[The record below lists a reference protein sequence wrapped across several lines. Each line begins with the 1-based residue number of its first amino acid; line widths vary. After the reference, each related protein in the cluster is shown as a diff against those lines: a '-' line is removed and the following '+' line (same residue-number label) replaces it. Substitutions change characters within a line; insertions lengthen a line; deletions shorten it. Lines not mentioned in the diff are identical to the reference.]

1 MSEHEQAAEKT
12 SATAQH
18 DSSSG
23 STPPVAAVA
32 GLMGATDEGLFTL
45 VQARLQVSNPDDP
58 FEHEAEATADDFVR
72 SVHRRSAPRAMRAS
86 TGIARS
92 ADGVGLVN
100 DGPGLSTTDD
110 TATAINSARGGGVQM
125 SEGVRSRFESFF
137 GSDLSGVR
145 VHADEGSDRLCRS
158 IEAEAFTAGRDV
170 FFTRGSFAPG
180 SAKGDHLLAHELTH
194 VVQQG
199 QAPAITRRATT
210 DVMRWGGKRDAKKEE
225 LDPTAS
231 TGAMA
236 ATAGGVVKAA
246 GGAVDSAVTTG
257 IKATG
262 GTVNQAGSDIAGGA
276 LGMFESTTK
285 LFNAMWSLMSNWKA
299 QSTDSVIENGVEGVK
314 SALDISSNA
323 VQIAIAAGSS
333 VGAAAVPGI
342 GLAVNVI
349 DLAKQIMRIADM
361 WKANSRATSKLD
373 EFSGKAAKKEELTE
387 EEQKLQATLERL
399 RGDAR
404 HEFGRSVLRAAGD
417 IVGIA
422 GQIATIAGGI
432 GGGAIIAG
440 MVLHGAAGL
449 WKAVQEWAEAS
460 SVKQARAAH
469 QLDPENKKLQI
480 ERLKVDSYYAAQ
492 HLINYA
498 VGTLDAKTGQFD
510 PAAVSLVS
518 PFGIDA
524 GWLKRYSDNPDPAML
539 EIGTRIICDK
549 LGKDPDPLTLFESIK
564 SAYNKV
570 AAFFGKTIDGAK
582 AYFTSIEDII
592 ARTTAPVVPIINT
605 YFADKMKRGTDV
617 KPDSLTSQL
626 ATTYKMLVNVAAKKP
641 PAGETGLADKA
652 ASMKTI
658 DLAIENQIK
667 AKQPQRVKLDT
678 IKVEGGKVSWQYEGD
693 QKMKTKGFFNGLFGG
708 KDKFQK
714 VK

>member
-12 SATAQH
+12 GATAQH
-18 DSSSG
+18 EGGG
-23 STPPVAAVA
+23 SNASTVAAVS
-32 GLMGATDEGLFTL
+32 GLMGSTDEGLFTL

-58 FEHEAEATADDFVR
+58 FEHEAEAAADDFVR

-92 ADGVGLVN
+92 TDSDGLVST
-100 DGPGLSTTDD
+100 GGGLATTDD
-110 TATAINSARGGGVQM
+110 TASAIDAARGGGIQM

-210 DVMRWGGKRDAKKEE
+210 DVMRWGAKRDPKKEE

-231 TGAMA
+231 TGALV
-236 ATAGGVVKAA
+236 ATV
-246 GGAVDSAVTTG
+246 GGAVSGVGGGVKSAVTSGMEKAGNAVNTG
-257 IKATG
+257 A
-262 GTVNQAGSDIAGGA
+262 ADISGGA
-276 LGMFESTTK
+276 LGIFDSTTK
-285 LFNAMWSLMSNWKA
+285 LFNSLWSLMSNWKA
-299 QSTDSVIENGVEGVK
+299 QSTDSVIDNGIEGVK
-314 SALDISSNA
+314 ASIEISTNA
-323 VQIAIAAGSS
+323 VKIATAAGAG
-333 VGAAAVPGI
+333 VAAGAIPGL

-373 EFSGKAAKKEELTE
+373 EFSARAAKKEALTD
-387 EEQKLQATLERL
+387 EEQRLQATLERL
-399 RGDAR
+399 RSDAR
-404 HEFGRSVLRAAGD
+404 HEFGRSILRAAGD

-422 GQIATIAGGI
+422 GQIATVAGGI
-432 GGGAIIAG
+432 GGGAILAG
-440 MVLHGAAGL
+440 MILQGSAAL
-449 WKAVQEWAEAS
+449 WKTVQEWAEATA
-460 SVKQARAAH
+460 VRQARAAH

-480 ERLKVDSYYAAQ
+480 ERLKVDSYFAAQ
-492 HLINYA
+492 NLINYT
-498 VGTLDAKTGQFD
+498 VGTLDAETKKFD
-510 PAAVSLVS
+510 PSAVALIT
-518 PFGIDA
+518 PFGINEA
-524 GWLKRYSDNPDPAML
+524 WLTAYAADPKPATL

-564 SAYNKV
+564 GAYNKV
-570 AAFFGKTIDGAK
+570 AAFFGATPSGGKS
-582 AYFTSIEDII
+582 YFVDNEDIV
-592 ARTTAPVVPIINT
+592 ARTSALVIPTINT

-617 KPDSLTSQL
+617 KADSLTGYL
-626 ATTYKMLVNVAAKKP
+626 ATSYKMLTNLAAKKP
-641 PAGETGLADKA
+641 PKGEAGLSNKD
-652 ASMKTI
+652 ASMKVVDSTI
-658 DLAIENQIK
+658 EDQIK
-667 AKQPQRVKLDT
+667 AKQPQRVKVDT
-678 IKVEGGKVSWQYEGD
+678 IKVAGGKVSWQYEGD
-693 QKMKTKGFFNGLFGG
+693 QKMKTKGFFSGLFG
-708 KDKFQK
+708 KDKYQK
-714 VK
+714 V

>member
-231 TGAMA
+231 TGALA
-236 ATAGGVVKAA
+236 STVGGGVKAA
-246 GGAVDSAVTTG
+246 GGVVTSLTTSG
-257 IKATG
+257 D
-262 GTVNQAGSDIAGGA
+262 QAGVAASEISGGA
-276 LGMFESTTK
+276 LGIFESTTR
-285 LFNAMWSLMSNWKA
+285 LFNVMWTLMSNWKA
-299 QSTDSVIENGVEGVK
+299 QSADSVIDNGVDGVK
-314 SALDISSNA
+314 AALEISSSS
-323 VQIAIAAGSS
+323 VQIAVAAGSS

-349 DLAKQIMRIADM
+349 DLAKMILRIADM
-361 WKANSRATSKLD
+361 WKANTRATAKLD
-373 EFSGKAAKKEELTE
+373 EFSAKAAKKEELTT
-387 EEQKLQATLERL
+387 EEQKLQAALERL

-404 HEFGRSVLRAAGD
+404 HEFGRAILHAAGD

-432 GGGAIIAG
+432 GGGAIVAG
-440 MVLHGAAGL
+440 LVLHGAAGL
-449 WKAVQEWAEAS
+449 WKAVQEWAEAT
-460 SVKQARAAH
+460 SVKRARAAH
-469 QLDPENKKLQI
+469 QLDPDNKELQI
-480 ERLKVDSYYAAQ
+480 ERLKVDSYFAARQ
-492 HLINYA
+492 LINHA
-498 VGTLDAKTGQFD
+498 VGTYDAQTKKFD
-510 PAAVSLVS
+510 ASAVSLIA
-518 PFGIDA
+518 PFGIDES
-524 GWLKRYSDNPDPAML
+524 WLQRYTASPNEAML

-564 SAYNKV
+564 GAYNKV
-570 AAFFGKTIDGAK
+570 AAFFGGTPSGGK
-582 AYFTSIEDII
+582 AYFVDDADIA
-592 ARTTAPVVPIINT
+592 ARTSSLVVPIITT

-617 KPDSLTSQL
+617 KAASLTGQL
-626 ATTYKMLVNVAAKKP
+626 ATPYKMLTNLAGKKP
-641 PAGETGLADKA
+641 PKGETGLSDKS
-652 ASMKTI
+652 ASMKTV
-658 DLAIENQIK
+658 DLTIKNQIL
-667 AKQPQRVKLDT
+667 AKQPDRVDPTT
-678 IKVEGGKVSWQYEGD
+678 IDVQGGKVSWKYTGQD
-693 QKMKTKGFFNGLFGG
+693 ADSQKMRTKGFFNNLLGG
-708 KDKFQK
+708 KDKFKK